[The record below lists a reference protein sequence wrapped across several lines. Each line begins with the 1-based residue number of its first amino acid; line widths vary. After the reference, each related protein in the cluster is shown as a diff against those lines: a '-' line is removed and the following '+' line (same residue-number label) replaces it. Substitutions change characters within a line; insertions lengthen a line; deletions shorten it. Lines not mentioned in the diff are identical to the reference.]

1 MTEGTNKQAE
11 SAPVHAFVMPCP
23 FCGGTVKVEFRPGEC
38 GYSSDGLMIRCAPCG
53 IAFHEDAEKW
63 ERGRGTVLIREEAE
77 AKLLKRWNTR
87 HQA

>member
-1 MTEGTNKQAE
+1 MSTENAE
-11 SAPVHAFVMPCP
+11 PKAPVDRFVMPCP
-23 FCGGTVKVEFRPGEC
+23 FCGGKVQIEFRHGDW
-38 GYSSDGLMIRCAPCG
+38 GYSSDGVMIQCKPCG

-63 ERGRGTVLIREEAE
+63 EQGRGTFSIREDAE